1 MDSTL
6 LASNIKKL
14 VLKMTH
20 TSGASHIG
28 SCLSV
33 LDIVSVLYSDYFKID
48 PINWKKPNA
57 NRVILSKGHAVAALY
72 AALAFNRF
80 FPMSDLDD
88 YCKDGSMYGGHPN
101 HLVPGVE
108 LSTGSLGH
116 GLPFAT
122 GIALSK
128 KITSNSGNVF
138 VILSDGELDEGTTW
152 ESALFAQHNDLD
164 NLTAIVDRN
173 FLQSLE
179 STEKTLKLEP
189 LAEKFRAF
197 NWEVATVNGHDHM
210 QLLLELTRAQKA
222 PRLIIAETIKGKGV
236 SFMENEVKWHYK
248 SPNQEEF
255 DLAMR
260 EVDGLGNS

>member
-1 MDSTL
+1 
-6 LASNIKKL
+6 
-14 VLKMTH
+14 MTH
-20 TSGASHIG
+20 VSGASHIG

-33 LDIVSVLYSDYFKID
+33 VDIVSVLYSDQFKISPAD
-48 PINWKKPNA
+48 WKKPDS
-57 NRVILSKGHAVAALY
+57 NRVILSKGHAVGALY
-72 AALAFNRF
+72 AALAFRNF
-80 FPMSDLDD
+80 FPVSDLDN
-88 YCKDGSMYGGHPN
+88 YCKDGSIYGGHPN

-116 GLPFAT
+116 GLPFAI

-128 KITSNSGNVF
+128 KVSGNSGNVY

-152 ESALFAQHNDLD
+152 ESALFAQHYGLD

-179 STEKTLKLEP
+179 STEETLKLEP

-197 NWEVATVNGHDHM
+197 NWEVTTVNGHDHVS
-210 QLLLELTRAQKA
+210 LSLELHKTQTA
-222 PRLIIAETIKGKGV
+222 PKLIIAETIKGKGV

-248 SPNQEEF
+248 SPNQEEY

-260 EVDGLGNS
+260 EIEVFQIS